1 MAEKK
6 EKAEAKPGKEA
17 KPAKE
22 PKAIK
27 EPKPAKEPKAAKE
40 PKPVEEAEPV
50 VAAAIAPKP
59 KKPKNWGRFAPKNKS
74 RLPRKLKKARA
85 KAARTAQLA

>member
-17 KPAKE
+17 KPAKD
-22 PKAIK
+22 PKAVK
-27 EPKPAKEPKAAKE
+27 EPKPAKEPKPGKE
-40 PKPVEEAEPV
+40 PKPVEEEKPV
-50 VAAAIAPKP
+50 VAAVVVRKP

-74 RLPRKLKKARA
+74 RLPRKLKKAQQ
-85 KAARTAQLA
+85 KAARIA